1 MAKVLIVD
9 DEQMNIRLAEHLLTK
24 NGYETVSATSGDE
37 CINIL
42 VKNPEDIDLVLLD
55 ISMEG
60 MDGLET
66 LNIIRST
73 PDICNTKVIFL
84 TASTYRENVTEALR
98 MGALDFIKKPF
109 FPFNFL
115 ERVKKACAIERR
127 DLILVVDDERMNHV
141 YLKGL
146 LDNLYEVKCVISG
159 MEALTFIEEKR
170 PDLVLLD
177 LHMTGMDGLQTF
189 EKIKEFCDAKNCV
202 IPVIFLTGDTEEK
215 TEVQIFNAGAMDYIK
230 KPFIPEVLLQRMHR
244 TMELVHLQKNMQ
256 TEVNKKT
263 AELKASRMKIMNLST
278 QVMLALA
285 GTIDAKDKS
294 TSGHSMRVAKYSLEI
309 ARRMGKPQEML
320 DEMYF
325 VALLHDIGKIGVPDE
340 IINKVDRLT
349 DAEYE
354 IIRTH
359 SAAGAR
365 ILEQITEMPRLA
377 EGAHWHHERIDGR
390 GYPDGLKGDEI
401 PEVAR
406 IIAVADAYDAMSS
419 NRAYREA
426 IPQKV
431 IRNELINGSG
441 TQFDAEAARI
451 MVEIIDEDTEYTLR
465 EGGAPE

>member
-1 MAKVLIVD
+1 MAKILIVD
-9 DEQMNIRLAEHLLTK
+9 DEQMTLRLAEHLLNK
-24 NGYETVSATSGDE
+24 NGFETICAVSGDE

-42 VKNPEDIDLVLLD
+42 TKNPEDIDLVLLD

-84 TASTYRENVTEALR
+84 TATTYRENVTEALR
-98 MGALDFIKKPF
+98 LGAIDFIKKPF

-127 DLILVVDDERMNHV
+127 DLILVVDDERLNHV

-146 LDNLYEVKCVISG
+146 LDNLYEVKCVESG
-159 MEALTFIEEKR
+159 AEALAFIDEKR

-189 EKIKEFCDAKNCV
+189 EKIKEFCNNKNCV
-202 IPVIFLTGDTEEK
+202 IPVIFLTSDPDAK
-215 TEVQIFNAGAMDYIK
+215 TEVRIFDAGAMDYIK
-230 KPFIPEVLLQRMHR
+230 KPFIPEVLLQRMQR
-244 TMELVHLQKNMQ
+244 TMELVHLQKSMQ

-325 VALLHDIGKIGVPDE
+325 TALLHDIGMIGVPDE
-340 IINKVDRLT
+340 IINKDGRLT
-349 DAEYE
+349 DEEYA
-354 IIRTH
+354 IVRSHT
-359 SAAGAR
+359 ADGAR

-377 EGAHWHHERIDGR
+377 EGARWHHERMDGK
-390 GYPDGLKGDEI
+390 GYPDGIKEDEI

-419 NRAYREA
+419 NRAFRGA
-426 IPQKV
+426 ISQKV

-441 TQFDAEAARI
+441 TQFDPEIARI
-451 MVEIIDEDTEYTLR
+451 MVDIIDEDPEYTLR
-465 EGGAPE
+465 EGGGAE